1 MTKADLVTKISK
13 TTQVE
18 ESIVSPIIESFMAT
32 VKDSLSQKENVY
44 LRKFGSFVVKQR
56 KQKTGRNIS
65 QQKNII
71 IPAQDVPVFKPADS
85 FKKQIRTVTE

>member
-1 MTKADLVTKISK
+1 MTKADLVTKIAKK
-13 TTQVE
+13 TSIE
-18 ESIVSPIIESFMAT
+18 ESIIFPIVESFMAT
-32 VKDSLSQKENVY
+32 VKDSLTQKENVY

-71 IPAQDVPVFKPADS
+71 IPSQTVPVFKPADS